1 MNPQQNPQHVQAKI
15 IYLASKSPR
24 RRELLKQ
31 IGVHYELLMM
41 REAPHTRQGVVGE
54 DGRALAVDL
63 DVDESPHDGEM
74 PRLYVE
80 RIVRLKADT
89 ALRIMR
95 SRKLSPR
102 PILTA
107 DTTVA
112 IGDVILGKPVDATD
126 AIRMLKRLSG
136 ETHQVLTGVAV
147 HAHGETEF
155 ALSTSFVT
163 FAAMSDADIK
173 RYVETGEPMDK
184 AGAYGIQGVAAKFIR
199 KISGSYT
206 GVMGLPLFETAE
218 LLRNAGLA
226 V

>member
-1 MNPQQNPQHVQAKI
+1 MQQDA
-15 IYLASKSPR
+15 
-24 RRELLKQ
+24 
-31 IGVHYELLMM
+31 M
-41 REAPHTRQGVVGE
+41 RE
-54 DGRALAVDL
+54 DGRALPVDL
-63 DVDESPHDGEM
+63 DVDESPREGEL

-89 ALRIMR
+89 AQRMMR
-95 SRKLSPR
+95 SRKLSSR

-112 IGDVILGKPVDATD
+112 IGDGILGKPIDAAD
-126 AIRMLKRLSG
+126 AMGMLKRLSG
-136 ETHQVLTGVAV
+136 QTHQVLTGVAV
-147 HAHGETEF
+147 HAHGETDF
-155 ALSTSFVT
+155 VLSTSFVT
-163 FAAMSDADIK
+163 FAAISDADIK

-184 AGAYGIQGVAAKFIR
+184 AGAYGIQGHAAKFIS

-218 LLRNAGLA
+218 LLRKAGLR

>member
-1 MNPQQNPQHVQAKI
+1 MNPQHTQSKI

-31 IGVHYELLMM
+31 IGVQFELLIM
-41 REAPHTRQGVVGE
+41 REVLRGVAHE
-54 DGRALAVDL
+54 DGAAM
-63 DVDESPHDGEM
+63 DVDESPRDGEQ
-74 PRLYVE
+74 PRHYVE
-80 RIVRLKADT
+80 RIVRLKAET
-89 ALRIMR
+89 AQRIMR
-95 SRKLSPR
+95 SRKLAVR

-112 IGDVILGKPVDATD
+112 IGEDILGKPNDAAD
-126 AIRMLKRLSG
+126 AARMLKRLSG
-136 ETHQVLTGVAV
+136 QTHQVMTAIAIS
-147 HAHGETEF
+147 AHGETEF

-163 FAAMSDADIK
+163 FTSLSDADIK
-173 RYVETGEPMDK
+173 RYIETGEPMDK
-184 AGAYGIQGVAAKFIR
+184 AGAYGIQGHAAKFIS

-218 LLRNAGLA
+218 LLRKAGFT